1 MLISFREIISKYNIK
16 PTGVFHVGG
25 NSGQELP
32 DYYNNGV
39 LQTAWI
45 EAIPDVYK
53 LLQANCKGY
62 PNAICFNECIDEVD
76 GQELQFN
83 ISNNESQSS
92 SLLNFKTHRQAHPSV
107 EFINKIT
114 VKTKRLDTLI
124 KDNKINIEDYS
135 FMNFDIQGKELSAL
149 RSMGSLLSSVSYLYL
164 EVNKEELYENVPL
177 IGEVEEYI
185 GRFGFKQ
192 KEVVW
197 CGNFG
202 WGDAFYIN
210 ENAGKKWKKL

>member
-1 MLISFREIISKYNIK
+1 M
-16 PTGVFHVGG
+16 
-25 NSGQELP
+25 
-32 DYYNNGV
+32 
-39 LQTAWI
+39 
-45 EAIPDVYK
+45 
-53 LLQANCKGY
+53 
-62 PNAICFNECIDEVD
+62 
-76 GQELQFN
+76 
-83 ISNNESQSS
+83 
-92 SLLNFKTHRQAHPSV
+92 HPSV

-202 WGDAFYIN
+202 WGDAFYIS